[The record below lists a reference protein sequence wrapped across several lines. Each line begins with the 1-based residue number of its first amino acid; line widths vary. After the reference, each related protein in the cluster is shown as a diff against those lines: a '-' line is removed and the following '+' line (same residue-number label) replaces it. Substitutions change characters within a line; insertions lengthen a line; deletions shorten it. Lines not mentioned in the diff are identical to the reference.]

1 MGNTQ
6 GRSPEG
12 KQAFK
17 FWFKSTSA
25 LKYLKFKCDT
35 ELWRE
40 ILHDNTANDRQHRET
55 LNTSGKYFKLFAAAS
70 EISSDHFDNK
80 NLY

>member
-1 MGNTQ
+1 MTDRGLSTSDRGLETRQRQDVVTAWRDAIYGGSFTYGIMGNTQ

-35 ELWRE
+35 EL
-40 ILHDNTANDRQHRET
+40 
-55 LNTSGKYFKLFAAAS
+55 
-70 EISSDHFDNK
+70 
-80 NLY
+80 